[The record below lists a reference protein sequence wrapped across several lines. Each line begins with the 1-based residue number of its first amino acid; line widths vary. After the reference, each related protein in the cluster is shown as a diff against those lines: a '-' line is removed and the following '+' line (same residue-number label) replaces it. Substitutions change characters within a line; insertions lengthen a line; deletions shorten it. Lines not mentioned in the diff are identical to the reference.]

1 MPTALITGGEGG
13 LARALGQAL
22 LDQGYSVHAPGR
34 ADLDVTSTVSV
45 EKYVNALADLD
56 LVVCTAGVCHDSPLV
71 KMPPEKFEQV
81 LQVNLTGAFKTAR
94 AALKKMCPQHRGHVV
109 FVGSFSAFKGPVGQS
124 NYAAAKAGLHGL
136 TQSLAAEY
144 GRRNIRVNCVLPGFM
159 QTPMTSGLDEAQ
171 IARFREAHGL
181 GRFNTPSEAA
191 GFIAYL
197 DRYLPHTSGQIF
209 NLDSRLHREL

>member
-13 LARALGQAL
+13 LAQALGQAL
-22 LDQGYSVHAPGR
+22 VDQGYTVHAPGR
-34 ADLDVTSTVSV
+34 ADLDVTSTASV
-45 EKYVNALADLD
+45 EEYVNSLAALD
-56 LVVCTAGVCHDSPLV
+56 LLVCSAGACHDSPMV
-71 KMPPEKFEQV
+71 TMPPEAFDHA

-94 AALKKMCPQHRGHVV
+94 AALKKMCRQERGHIV
-109 FVGSFSAFKGPVGQS
+109 FVGSFSAFRGPVGQS
-124 NYAAAKAGLHGL
+124 NYAAAKAGLHAL

-144 GRRNIRVNCVLPGFM
+144 GSRSVRVNCVLPGFM
-159 QTPMTSGLDEAQ
+159 ETAMTSGLDEAQ
-171 IARFREAHGL
+171 IARFRGAHTL

-209 NLDSRLHREL
+209 NLDSRLHRGL